1 MRIGILMG
9 GFSAERHISV
19 ESGRNVYEKL
29 ASSGIYT
36 PIPIFLTGTADAHQL
51 FILPIHIMLKDSADD
66 IHEKLKSVSI
76 IPNNI
81 IHAATTQAL
90 VQKYV
95 GSFTKKPI
103 AISYPELSQ
112 YVDSVFIALHGRP
125 GEDGTI
131 QAILEQHDI
140 PYNGSGILAA
150 QMMMDKYVTNRFLHT
165 QGVHVANQLVVTR
178 DEWQNDRTATI
189 ESIEANFQ
197 YPFITKPVDDGC
209 SVGVLKIQDRA
220 MLATYAQS
228 VFREELTLSAQ
239 TMERLGLKPHTTLP
253 TYERFLIEDLVEK
266 GPADHFLE
274 ITGGLLTH
282 LDEAGNRQ
290 YEMLEPS
297 EVIATGDILSLEE
310 KFLAGEGQNITPARF
325 DSDPAKSAAISRQVK
340 QDLQRVARLL
350 DIEGYARIDAMVK
363 IYPTHIETWVIEV
376 NTLPALTPAT
386 CIFHQ
391 CAANGYKPLDFIHT
405 IIQYGTLRKNSQD
418 QQVTNR
424 VAGVVTASPT
434 GAWQS
439 YNHNKSNYAPSVQ
452 A

>member
-29 ASSGIYT
+29 ASSGNYT
-36 PIPIFLTGTADAHQL
+36 PIPIFLTGTAAAHEL

-66 IHEKLKSVSI
+66 IHEKLKRAPANP
-76 IPNNI
+76 PNSSTDTSAN
-81 IHAATTQAL
+81 QAL

-95 GSFTKKPI
+95 GSFTKNPI
-103 AISYPELSQ
+103 AISYPALSQ

-131 QAILEQHDI
+131 QAILEQHQI

-150 QMMMDKYVTNRFLHT
+150 QMTMDKYATNRFLHT
-165 QGVHVANQLVVTR
+165 HGVHVANQMVLTR
-178 DEWQNDRTATI
+178 DQWQSNHIATI
-189 ESIEANFQ
+189 ESLEANFQ

-209 SVGVLKIQDRA
+209 SVGVLKIQDRT
-220 MLATYAQS
+220 MLTTYVQS
-228 VFREELTLSAQ
+228 LFREET
-239 TMERLGLKPHTTLP
+239 TMSPHAMEQLGLKPHATLP
-253 TYERFLIEDLVEK
+253 TYERFLIEDLIEK
-266 GPADHFLE
+266 GAADHFLE

-325 DSDPAKSAAISRQVK
+325 NSDPATSAAISKQVK
-340 QDLQRVARLL
+340 QDLQRVAQLL

-363 IYPTHIETWVIEV
+363 IYPTHVETWVIEV

-391 CAANGYKPLDFIHT
+391 CAANGYTPLDFLHN
-405 IIQYGTLRKNSQD
+405 IIQYGVVREKSQN

-424 VAGVVTASPT
+424 VSGVS
-434 GAWQS
+434 S
-439 YNHNKSNYAPSVQ
+439 YNHNKSSYAFSVQ
-452 A
+452 TQ